1 MALVAA
7 RIYRMKASLLYS
19 DAGFTIVE
27 LLVTIAILAVLM
39 GLAAPA
45 YQSFIKNNCM
55 TATSTSLVTG
65 FQLARSEAIKRREGI
80 SISATGGSWGNG
92 WQVEQGGTVLQ
103 QFPREG
109 CSVTTITEAGGET
122 EFTYSPTGLVDD
134 DAVFSICDDRDNTQA
149 VSPGRQVSISLTG
162 RPSTNSKYTG
172 SGCP

>member
-1 MALVAA
+1 
-7 RIYRMKASLLYS
+7 MKASFFYS

-55 TATSTSLVTG
+55 IATSTSLVTA
-65 FQLARSEAIKRREGI
+65 FQLARSEAIKRREEI
-80 SISATGGSWGNG
+80 SVSATGGSWGNG
-92 WQVEQGGTVLQ
+92 WQVEQGTTILQ
-103 QFPREG
+103 RFLREG
-109 CSVTTITEAGGET
+109 CSVTTITEASGET

-134 DAVFSICDDRDNTQA
+134 DADFSICDDRDNTQA

-162 RPSTNSKYTG
+162 RPSTDSKYTG
-172 SGCP
+172 GCP